1 MEGVAQTEMKLRDKF
16 IIDAI
21 DFLMVHDKQ
30 LTDQER
36 NFRVD
41 MARKVKLHKDIT
53 TQEYDSLQE
62 TANKVMRQ
70 K

>member
-1 MEGVAQTEMKLRDKF
+1 MEGAAQTEMKLRDKF

-21 DFLMVHDKQ
+21 DFLTVHDKQ

-41 MARKVKLHKDIT
+41 MARKVKLNKDVI

-62 TANKVMRQ
+62 LANKIMRQ